1 MKTIVSIIGGYAPD
15 FSPGGKIASNVLDEL
30 KKDYDVTIIAQKTK
44 FGLPEYEEINGI
56 KLIRVPDYNLML
68 HSLFETKIKASSGI
82 VKSVYKALLFGKK
95 AVNYAVRMM
104 RRRSLS
110 GAYIRRLD
118 KCLKKIEKETKI
130 DILIPASAPHEAL
143 AAAVKYKKKHPAT
156 MLIPYKLDRFAQG
169 NSLYENS
176 FIRKFRYPRHI
187 QSEQETL
194 IYADAMF
201 ALPPIADY
209 YEKSEF
215 EFKEK
220 VVKTEHPLLKKV
232 NIEKSAEES
241 ERISLVYA
249 GSLDTT
255 LRNPEYLLE
264 MFSKTPEFKEKYIFN
279 IYSFGNCG
287 HILDSYK
294 KILEQSM
301 NDAGKIPSDKVA
313 EKLFAA
319 DILVTIGNNSSE
331 EVPSK
336 LFEYL
341 SYGKPIVHFY
351 YNDNDAYIKY
361 LKDYDMSI
369 CLKMDEDSMDDNI
382 EKFKSFCENN
392 KGKTIDFEEVKKH
405 FEECT
410 PEYTAKQF
418 DDAIKRVY
426 TSNFN
431 SVVVAHPNQQHSM
444 KLATALKKANLLHS
458 YVTTVFYS
466 KNSAL
471 GKLLQ
476 LLGPK
481 FSAKL
486 NRKRNP
492 YLEPDAKV
500 LCGILG
506 YIYYF
511 LMRVSYGISCKVYIY
526 LTKRFGKKI
535 AKYVK
540 KNNCRAVIMYDYT
553 AAPCF
558 EVLAKEAPEVVR
570 ILDVSSIPAT
580 SIYEIISAETEKG
593 YGKYFEKSMQ
603 RYKKQYC
610 DYFAKEIAMAQYFL
624 SPSTFVDSHIVKN
637 GGNHEKI
644 YRTEYGTNLSDF
656 TYELRSAEED
666 EVINF
671 VFTGRMEGAKGI
683 FYLLDACDSLYQE
696 RKDFTLHLV
705 GPNNIG
711 DELLKPREYLKW
723 YGWMEKAKLVE
734 LYKKMHVFVL
744 PSLWEG
750 MSQSTLEAVM
760 SGMGV
765 ICSDRAGVS
774 DRVLEKG
781 AAVIVPAADAD
792 KLKEAMKTILNNKAD
807 VQKLSECCS
816 LADVDMSW
824 DNYYNTA
831 AQNVLDIFADVEN
844 HMKNR

>member
-30 KKDYDVTIIAQKTK
+30 KKDYEVTIIAQKTK
-44 FGLPEYEEINGI
+44 FGLPEYEETNGI

-68 HSLFETKIKASSGI
+68 HSFFESKMKTSSGLI
-82 VKSVYKALLFGKK
+82 KSVYKALLFGKK
-95 AVNYAVRMM
+95 AINYVVRMM

-118 KCLKKIEKETKI
+118 KCLKRLEKENKI

-187 QSEQETL
+187 KSEQETL
-194 IYADAMF
+194 VYADAMF

-215 EFKEK
+215 DFKEK
-220 VVKTEHPLLKKV
+220 VIKTEHPLLKKV
-232 NIEKSAEES
+232 DIQNDAETS

-255 LRNPEYLLE
+255 LRNPEYLLD

-287 HILDSYK
+287 HILDNYK
-294 KILEQSM
+294 KILENSM
-301 NDAGKIPSDKVA
+301 NDAGKISSDEVPKRLSVS
-313 EKLFAA
+313 

-361 LKDYDMSI
+361 LQDYDMSL
-369 CLKMDEDSMDDNI
+369 CLKMSQEKMDENI
-382 EKFKSFCENN
+382 ALFKSFCEKN
-392 KGKTIDFEEVKKH
+392 KGEQIPFDKVAEKFK
-405 FEECT
+405 ECT

-418 DDAIKRVY
+418 DDVIKRVY
-426 TSNFN
+426 TNNFN

-444 KLATALKKANLLHS
+444 KLATALKKGHLLHS

-492 YLEPDAKV
+492 YIEPDTKM

-506 YIYYF
+506 YVYYF
-511 LMRVSYGISCKVYIY
+511 LMRVSYGISCKVYIF
-526 LTKRFGKKI
+526 LTKQFGKKI

-540 KNNCRAVIMYDYT
+540 KNNCKAVIMYDYT

-558 EVLAKEAPEVVR
+558 EILEKEAPEVVR

-580 SIYEIISAETEKG
+580 SIYEIISAEKEKG
-593 YGKYFEKSMQ
+593 YGKYFENSIQ

-610 DYFAKEIAMAQYFL
+610 DYFSKEIAMAQYFL

-637 GGNHEKI
+637 GGEPEKI

-656 TYELRSAEED
+656 TYELRSAEEN
-666 EVINF
+666 ETINF
-671 VFTGRMEGAKGI
+671 VFTGRVEGAKGI
-683 FYLLDACDSLYQE
+683 LYLLEACDSLYQE
-696 RKDFTLHLV
+696 RQDFTLHLV
-705 GPNNIG
+705 GTNNIG

-723 YGWMEKAKLVE
+723 YGWMEKSRLVE

-774 DRVLEKG
+774 DVVLEKG

-792 KLKEAMKTILNNKAD
+792 KLKNAIKTILNNKSE
-807 VQKLSECCS
+807 VQNLSECCN
-816 LADVDMSW
+816 LADIDMSW

-831 AQNVLDIFADVEN
+831 AKNVLDILTDSAKKDN
-844 HMKNR
+844 